1 MDPSLKILVRFLKD
15 LAGLFLLLCVRS
27 CMDLCMDP
35 YRSFN
40 IPQEKKK
47 TGHKDNLRIL
57 QESLEWYVHDLVK
70 IFVGIL

>member
-1 MDPSLKILVRFLKD
+1 
-15 LAGLFLLLCVRS
+15 
-27 CMDLCMDP
+27 MDP